1 MTALRRDWQEMSIPN
16 DRAAMKWPTV
26 IDCVVVGAGPAGLA
40 EHFGPPAPRIP
51 RPTTLRSPVE

>member
-26 IDCVVVGAGPAGLA
+26 IDCVVVGAGRVPA
-40 EHFGPPAPRIP
+40 PPAWPSTSAHRHREFLGR
-51 RPTTLRSPVE
+51 RP